1 MFRAGLILIEVPVLL
16 LPRTRVPLV
25 FGVMVELL
33 RVPVVLVRTRVPVL
47 LFTTLP
53 LVVVRVPLLRTDVSV
68 LERTRVPAPVRVR
81 TLELF
86 TPTLLPPTT
95 PLRVE
100 LE

>member
-1 MFRAGLILIEVPVLL
+1 MLL

-33 RVPVVLVRTRVPVL
+33 RVPVLVRTRVPVL

-68 LERTRVPAPVRVR
+68 LERTRVPTPVRVR